1 MEAHFQ
7 HTIEVPRT
15 VARALEIDKET
26 GTALWKDALKD
37 AWQKE
42 MEMGNLVEVT
52 TTWRDAI
59 SKFIE
64 WLGWFP
70 DVSCRY

>member
-1 MEAHFQ
+1 MESYSKHA
-7 HTIEVPRT
+7 IEIPRT
-15 VARALEIDKET
+15 IARALEIDKET
-26 GTALWKDALKD
+26 GTTLWRDALE
-37 AWQKE
+37 KE
-42 MEMGNLVEVT
+42 MNVVFQAGYCEVT

-70 DVSCRY
+70 DVSSRY